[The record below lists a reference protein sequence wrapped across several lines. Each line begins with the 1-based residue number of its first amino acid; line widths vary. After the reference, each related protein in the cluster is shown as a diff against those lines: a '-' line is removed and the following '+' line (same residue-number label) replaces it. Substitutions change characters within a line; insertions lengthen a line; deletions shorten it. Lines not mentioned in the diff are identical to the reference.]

1 MTNEPIRADAP
12 KGFRVKPLV
21 WNEYDTNGSAYCADA
36 EVGSFG
42 VFYSIE
48 VQRDGYRVVFDHEAV
63 RAIGVFENLDDA
75 TAAAQTD
82 YEARIMSALEP
93 ADDDDNDATIVDR
106 NLLHRMRTRASWQDC
121 HDGALT
127 IEGQANTIARL
138 SADLDQVS
146 ADRDGMGEVV
156 KTGRE
161 VMSIWKGRAEK
172 AEARVKLLEA
182 AVDHWKTIAQKEG
195 R

>member
-1 MTNEPIRADAP
+1 MINEPPKPTVLKSVRPDDWPQEIHVHRAVIRLPNGIESGNWQTKPDGD
-12 KGFRVKPLV
+12 KTLRFVRV
-21 WNEYDTNGSAYCADA
+21 
-36 EVGSFG
+36 
-42 VFYSIE
+42 
-48 VQRDGYRVVFDHEAV
+48 
-63 RAIGVFENLDDA
+63 
-75 TAAAQTD
+75 
-82 YEARIMSALEP
+82 P
-93 ADDDDNDATIVDR
+93 ADATIVDR

-182 AVDHWKTIAQKEG
+182 AVDHWKSIAQKEG